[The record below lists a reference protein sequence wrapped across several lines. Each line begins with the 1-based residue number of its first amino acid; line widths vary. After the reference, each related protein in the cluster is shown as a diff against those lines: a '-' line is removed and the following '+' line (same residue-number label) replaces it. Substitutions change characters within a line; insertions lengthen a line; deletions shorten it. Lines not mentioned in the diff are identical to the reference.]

1 MIVRHH
7 QSVWRYRGFE
17 HCSSGYE
24 SSHHTWVNHG
34 NHPIPIPIPKPIY
47 LHAPESQICDFS
59 PAPWNQ
65 WLVSGGVCQ
74 MNRGVGFVRT
84 GTCRALNPLMMRHS
98 NEGVSE
104 NCCTCTCPNK
114 WHFHAGNSLIS
125 LEKNGTWWSSWVDL
139 GVAMGSRVADFFF
152 PWHVGQLKWKLR
164 QSDAAHQ
171 MGIWPEVEGTWVNVG
186 GLVLW
191 FTFLPWMLVYWFS
204 QKQFRTFIYLIHL
217 SMFAVPIGLIW
228 ISHES

>member
-24 SSHHTWVNHG
+24 SSRHTWVNHG

-152 PWHVGQLKWKLR
+152 PMTCRPVEMKATSKWCST
-164 QSDAAHQ
+164 SDGHLARSGRDLGKRGRASL
-171 MGIWPEVEGTWVNVG
+171 MVYFFTMNVG
-186 GLVLW
+186 ILIFPKTIQNIHILN
-191 FTFLPWMLVYWFS
+191 
-204 QKQFRTFIYLIHL
+204 TFIYVCSAHRIN
-217 SMFAVPIGLIW
+217 MD
-228 ISHES
+228 